1 MRLRS
6 SRDIVALDRAAALAW
21 TAVRRG
27 LCSAQPG
34 TTTAAVGELVRRA
47 IVDAG
52 GAPAFEGYIPPSSAT
67 PFPGAACISV
77 NEECVHA
84 PPGPRVLEPGDLVTI
99 DAGVD
104 LDGWFGD
111 VADSVVVPGA
121 EDDRASAHTA
131 LLHASRCALAAGV
144 RACRPGAR
152 WHEVARAVRAAAA
165 LHDLTPLAGLAGHG
179 VGRALHEPP
188 RAGYQT
194 RPGDAGDFVLLPGM
208 VLTVEPVLVHPPGAS
223 RQAPDGLTVRTA
235 DGSTACHA
243 ERMVAVT
250 RRGPRILG
258 LSGWC
263 SGRVDGL

>member
-6 SRDIVALDRAAALAW
+6 SRDIDALHRAAALAW
-21 TAVRRG
+21 AAVRRG
-27 LCSAQPG
+27 LCAAQPG
-34 TTTAAVGELVRRA
+34 ITTATVGALVRRT

-52 GAPAFEGYIPPSSAT
+52 ALPAFEGYIPPQSAT

-99 DAGVD
+99 DAGVQ
-104 LDGWFGD
+104 LDGWLGD
-111 VADSVVVPGA
+111 VADSAVVPGA
-121 EDDRASAHTA
+121 DDDRARAHQA
-131 LLHASRCALAAGV
+131 LLHASRRALAAGI

-152 WHEVARAVRAAAA
+152 WHEVARAVRASAAF
-165 LHDLTPLAGLAGHG
+165 HDLTPLAGLAGHG
-179 VGRALHEPP
+179 VGRSLHEPP

-194 RPGDAGDFVLLPGM
+194 RPDDADDFLLLPGM
-208 VLTVEPVLVHPPGAS
+208 VLTVEPVLARPPGVS
-223 RQAPDGLTVRTA
+223 LQAPDGLTVRTA
-235 DGSTACHA
+235 DGSPACHA

-258 LSGWC
+258 LSVGC
-263 SGRVDGL
+263 SRRAGGL